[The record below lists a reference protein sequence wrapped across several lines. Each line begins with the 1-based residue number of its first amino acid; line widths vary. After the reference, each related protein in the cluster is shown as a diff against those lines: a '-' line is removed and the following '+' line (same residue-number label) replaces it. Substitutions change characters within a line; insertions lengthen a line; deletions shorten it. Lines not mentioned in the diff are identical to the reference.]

1 MERPEIKETIKP
13 TVVVGGVKNQVG
25 AFMAFVRT
33 QGVVGLAIG
42 IILGGAVTTV
52 VKALIDDIIN
62 PVIGIVL
69 NQAKSLSDMSAT
81 VMGATI
87 KYGDFINVLI
97 NFLVIAA
104 VVYYGVKLLKLDT
117 IDKKKE

>member
-1 MERPEIKETIKP
+1 MELNNIKDKIQ
-13 TVVVGGVKNQVG
+13 VGAVKDGVKNQVFE
-25 AFMAFVRT
+25 FMTFVRT

-62 PVIGIVL
+62 PVIGLVL
-69 NQAKSLSDMSAT
+69 NQAKNLTDMT
-81 VMGATI
+81 WNVMGATI

-104 VVYYGVKLLKLDT
+104 VVYYGVKLLKLDKV
-117 IDKKKE
+117 DKKKE

>member
-1 MERPEIKETIKP
+1 MELNNIKDKIQVSAVKDS
-13 TVVVGGVKNQVG
+13 VKNQMFE
-25 AFMAFVRT
+25 FMTFVRT

-62 PVIGIVL
+62 PIIGLVL
-69 NQAKSLSDMSAT
+69 NQAKNLTDMT
-81 VMGATI
+81 WQVMGATI

-104 VVYYGVKLLKLDT
+104 VVYYGVKLLKLDRV
-117 IDKKKE
+117 DKKKE

>member
-1 MERPEIKETIKP
+1 MDINNFKDK
-13 TVVVGGVKNQVG
+13 VNVGLVKDGAKNQVFE
-25 AFMAFVRT
+25 FMNFVRT
-33 QGVVGLAIG
+33 QGVVGLAVG

-62 PVIGIVL
+62 PIIGVLL
-69 NQAKSLSDMSAT
+69 NQAKNLTDMT
-81 VMGATI
+81 WNIFGATI

-104 VVYYGVKLLKLDT
+104 VVYYGVKLLKLDK